1 LASACRVKPANDQG
15 GKEVGGCRLDRSRH
29 VGLGDAWVA
38 SARRRILVTEPAR
51 AKTAAAA
58 PQAVDKPGATTAPA
72 AALPSDHPQLRPQRI
87 GVLLL
92 NLGTPDGTDYWSMRR
107 YLKEFLSDERVIDVN
122 PLLWKPLLNLVILTT
137 RPSRSGKAY
146 AAIWNRER
154 DESPLRT
161 ITRAQCAALAEALA
175 GASPGQDLVVDWAMR
190 YGNPSTA
197 SVIHKMVAAGCT
209 RLLLFALYPQYAAA
223 TTATAYDQAFR
234 ALLEE
239 RWQPA
244 VRTAPPYFEHPLYIA
259 ALARSIEDHLAG
271 LSWRP
276 EVVLASFHGLPKR
289 YVTLGDPYQ
298 GHCAETTRLLRA
310 RLGWDESRLR
320 LSFQSRFGREEWLR
334 PYTDETVLELA
345 RSGVKNLAIVTPGF
359 AADCVETLEEIA
371 IGARELFL
379 EHGGANF
386 AFVPCLNA
394 GDEHIA
400 VLADL
405 VRRELAGWV

>member
-1 LASACRVKPANDQG
+1 MTRPAPA
-15 GKEVGGCRLDRSRH
+15 
-29 VGLGDAWVA
+29 DA
-38 SARRRILVTEPAR
+38 ITPAR
-51 AKTAAAA
+51 E
-58 PQAVDKPGATTAPA
+58 PGASGAPLA
-72 AALPSDHPQLRPQRI
+72 ADHAALKPRRI

-92 NLGTPDGTDYWSMRR
+92 NLGTPDDTDYWSMRR

-146 AAIWNRER
+146 AAIWNREK

-175 GASPGQDLVVDWAMR
+175 EALPGRNLRVDWAMR
-190 YGNPSTA
+190 YGNPSTP
-197 SVIHKMVAAGCT
+197 SVIRRMVEAGCT
-209 RLLLFALYPQYAAA
+209 RLLLLALYPQYAAA

-244 VRTAPPYFEHPLYIA
+244 IRTAPPYFDHPAYIA
-259 ALARSIEDHLAG
+259 ALARSIQSHLAT

-276 EVVLASFHGLPKR
+276 EIVLASFHGLPKR

-298 GHCAETTRLLRA
+298 DHCVETTRLLRE

-320 LSFQSRFGREEWLR
+320 MTFQSRFGREEWLR
-334 PYTDETVLELA
+334 PYTDETVQELA
-345 RSGVKNLAIVTPGF
+345 RTGVRNLAIVTPGF

-386 AFVPCLNA
+386 TLVPCLNDA
-394 GDEHIA
+394 EDHIA
-400 VLADL
+400 LLTDV
-405 VRRELAGWV
+405 VRRELAGWL